1 MNKDHISGK
10 ADSIKGS
17 VKSATSELTGSNKHK
32 AEGTADKVKGAVK
45 QTIADAKDKV
55 ADVTNKISR

>member
-17 VKSATSELTGSNKHK
+17 VKQAAGDLTGNSSHK
-32 AEGTADKVKGAVK
+32 AEGTIDKIKGAVK
-45 QTIADAKDKV
+45 QTVADAKDKIS
-55 ADVTNKISR
+55 DVKHKISK